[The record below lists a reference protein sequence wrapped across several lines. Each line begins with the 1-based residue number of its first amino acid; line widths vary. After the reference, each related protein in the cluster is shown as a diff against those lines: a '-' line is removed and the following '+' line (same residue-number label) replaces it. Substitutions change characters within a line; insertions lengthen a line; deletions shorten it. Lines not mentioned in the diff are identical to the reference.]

1 MRSGTEVID
10 ISSSSD
16 EDASPLSRPSR
27 KRPFHLITTD
37 FSETD
42 YSEDDYDDED
52 NDSEVIQGPLC
63 KKKLKDGRKFENSDD
78 DDCII
83 LDSDPE
89 KTDIILSPHIS
100 ASLELLITAERGH
113 VACRDYPHPR
123 HLCAK
128 FSFRSTLPHKHCKMC
143 HCYVCD
149 VPAPCSSWNS
159 HCLASDK
166 EHSWRYLRQ
175 SHRTKQVP
183 KI

>member
-37 FSETD
+37 SSETD

-113 VACRDYPHPR
+113 VCMLVLFLLVGLINIHV
-123 HLCAK
+123 CNGN
-128 FSFRSTLPHKHCKMC
+128 SFFFGDC
-143 HCYVCD
+143 
-149 VPAPCSSWNS
+149 NS
-159 HCLASDK
+159 IV
-166 EHSWRYLRQ
+166 
-175 SHRTKQVP
+175 KQGSKLIVRETHAGRVS
-183 KI
+183 

>member
-1 MRSGTEVID
+1 MRSGVEVID

-16 EDASPLSRPSR
+16 EDDSPPSTPPR
-27 KRPFHLITTD
+27 KRPFHLVSTD
-37 FSETD
+37 DEETD
-42 YSEDDYDDED
+42 SLEDDYDDED
-52 NDSEVIQGPLC
+52 SDSEVIQGPLC
-63 KKKLKDGRKFENSDD
+63 KKRLKVVKEIEDSD

-89 KTDIILSPHIS
+89 KTDIILSPQ
-100 ASLELLITAERGH
+100 ITASPELVVTAQRGH
-113 VACRDYPHPR
+113 IACRDYPHPR

-128 FSFRSTLPHKHCKMC
+128 FSFISTLPHKHCEMC

-159 HCLASDK
+159 HCRASDK
-166 EHSWRYLRQ
+166 ESSWRFLRQ
-175 SHRTKQVP
+175 CFRKKHVP